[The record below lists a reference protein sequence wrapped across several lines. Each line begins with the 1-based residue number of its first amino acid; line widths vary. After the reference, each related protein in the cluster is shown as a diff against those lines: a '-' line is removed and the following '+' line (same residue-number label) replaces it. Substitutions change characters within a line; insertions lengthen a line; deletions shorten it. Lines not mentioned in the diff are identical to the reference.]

1 MRYQAIREA
10 VFLSRDNRFVATC
23 RISGREEKVHVKNT
37 GRCRELLV
45 PGAAVFLEDFHG
57 RMGRRKMRYDL
68 VTVRKGDLLVNMD
81 SQAPNKVVA
90 EALAEERL
98 SLPGLGK
105 IVSWRGEYSYEDSR
119 LDFLAEDEAGKQALI
134 EVKGVT
140 LEEGGHASF
149 PDAPTERGR
158 KHLRTLIR
166 AKEEGFM
173 PVVLFVV
180 QMRPMKDL
188 SPNDDHDPAF
198 GEALREAAAKGV
210 EILARDCL
218 VAPDSL
224 TLWEAVPV
232 VL

>member
-23 RISGREEKVHVKNT
+23 RIGGREVKVHVKNT

-45 PGAAVFLEDFHG
+45 PEAAVFLEDFRG

-105 IVSWRGEYSYEDSR
+105 IVSWRGEYPYEDSR
-119 LDFLAEDEAGKQALI
+119 LDFLAEDEVGKQALI

-166 AKEEGFM
+166 AKEEGFV

>member
-1 MRYQAIREA
+1 MAAAPPAGGFRPGLTRLLPERTHGDSRFDFFWEA
-10 VFLSRDNRFVATC
+10 
-23 RISGREEKVHVKNT
+23 G
-37 GRCRELLV
+37 
-45 PGAAVFLEDFHG
+45 P
-57 RMGRRKMRYDL
+57 
-68 VTVRKGDLLVNMD
+68 RKGFV
-81 SQAPNKVVA
+81 
-90 EALAEERL
+90 
-98 SLPGLGK
+98 
-105 IVSWRGEYSYEDSR
+105 
-119 LDFLAEDEAGKQALI
+119 

-166 AKEEGFM
+166 AKEEGFV